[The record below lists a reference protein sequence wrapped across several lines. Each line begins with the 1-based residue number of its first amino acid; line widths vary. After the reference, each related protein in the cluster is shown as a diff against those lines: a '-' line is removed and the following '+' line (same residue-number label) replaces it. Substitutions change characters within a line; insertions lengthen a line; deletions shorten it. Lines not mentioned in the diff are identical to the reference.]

1 MQVQGHSYRD
11 LQGQGRDFI
20 RWLFSSSLPCS
31 QNLKRFP
38 IEFKT

>member
-20 RWLFSSSLPCS
+20 VAKILKDFQL
-31 QNLKRFP
+31 NLKPKAQR
-38 IEFKT
+38 KHS